1 MITDDSFA
9 WMVAEEVKNKLSPR
23 DRQILLQPENW
34 NKWQRCL
41 IALVDNLDEQ
51 IARIEEDAEAD
62 ARRFASI
69 GSRRLQTEAESTYR
83 QRKQKIERFK
93 VYVNKRL
100 DQVTA
105 MIESGRAPE
114 MTGTQEVE
122 FLRRAINQHRKMLEE
137 HDLEDT
143 PIDRALW
150 AALEGRWD
158 FDTVDLS
165 TI

>member
-1 MITDDSFA
+1 MISDDSFA

-23 DRQILLQPENW
+23 ERQILLQPENW

-41 IALVDNLDEQ
+41 LALIDNLDSQ
-51 IARIEEDAEAD
+51 IERIEEDAEAD
-62 ARRFASI
+62 ARRFSSI
-69 GSRRLQTEAESTYR
+69 GSRRLQTEAENTYR
-83 QRKQKIERFK
+83 QRKGKIERFK
-93 VYVNKRL
+93 FYVNKRL

-105 MIESGRAPE
+105 MIENGTAPE
-114 MTGTQEVE
+114 MTNTQEVE
-122 FLRRAINQHRKMLEE
+122 FLRRAINEHRKMLVV

-150 AALEGRWD
+150 AALEGRWE